1 MTGFTSF
8 PQKDEAK
15 GSLPSYSTLS
25 GGLEPEKLSLP
36 LKKYKSKIYLY
47 FQKLNYYNNKQENF
61 LTNEYNDLQILRII
75 REDISQPTMAEEIG
89 FSVGKVNF
97 ILKALAEKGLV
108 KYERFHN
115 SDNKMKYRYLLTE
128 DGIKEKMIL
137 TQKFIAR
144 KKAEYEELQAELEI
158 IRSENLK

>member
-1 MTGFTSF
+1 MTT
-8 PQKDEAK
+8 
-15 GSLPSYSTLS
+15 
-25 GGLEPEKLSLP
+25 
-36 LKKYKSKIYLY
+36 
-47 FQKLNYYNNKQENF
+47 
-61 LTNEYNDLQILRII
+61 EYNDLQILRAIK
-75 REDISQPTMAEEIG
+75 EDISQPSIAKDIG

-97 ILKALAEKGLV
+97 ILKALVEKGFI

-144 KKAEYEELQAELEI
+144 KKSEYEELKRELEVDTQ
-158 IRSENLK
+158 KWGGY